1 MNEEQYIERKDEP
14 FGAHTPLRCGG
25 KAKRWIW
32 VYSEDALKETVL
44 HLKQHR
50 EPWIVHWPFQDILCK
65 NGGYE
70 GTVIRLAGSFSRIS
84 YHQESVVLGSA
95 ALWSQLTLGYDRAFG
110 LWSGSVGG
118 LFAQKE
124 EALLN
129 SHPIK
134 LRWLRGK
141 KIIEEEVQP
150 KQSSLWNKK
159 NCVLLSIEIF
169 GSPRKRK
176 FLPTK
181 SGMIYKTAAKIDVKD
196 VFQKHQLTGIRL
208 KDWLLCRQSP
218 GRILQLG
225 SGSTKE
231 LLLLSQG
238 IKERIKKIGGN
249 SIALRIPLIGK
260 ENKIDV

>member
-1 MNEEQYIERKDEP
+1 MNEEHYIERENEP
-14 FGAHTPLRCGG
+14 FDAHTPLRCGG

-32 VYSEDALKETVL
+32 VYTEEALKETVL
-44 HLKQHR
+44 RLKKQR
-50 EPWIVHWPFQDILCK
+50 ESWIVHWPFQDMICK

-70 GTVIRLAGSFSRIS
+70 GTVIRLAGTFSHIS

-95 ALWSQLTLGYDRAFG
+95 VLWSQLELGYDRAFG

-124 EALLN
+124 DALLN
-129 SHPIK
+129 SHTIK

-141 KIIEEEVQP
+141 KIIEEEVLP
-150 KQSSLWNKK
+150 KQTPLWNKK
-159 NCVLLSIEIF
+159 NCILLSIEIF

-176 FLPTK
+176 FRPTK
-181 SGMIYKTAAKIDVKD
+181 PGMIYTTATKIDIKEI
-196 VFQKHQLTGIRL
+196 FLKHQLTGIRL
-208 KDWLLCRQSP
+208 KDWLLCQQSP

-249 SIALRIPLIGK
+249 NIALRIPLIGK
-260 ENKIDV
+260 EK